1 MFKVLKKIFLGIFSI
16 LIGGETPFIVNET
29 LNYSASFSGVKAGT
43 GSLKIINEDENSFH
57 VQFRAKT
64 NKLTSYVFPINDII
78 DIWVDKKKLTPI
90 LIKENISEGNYKR
103 RNIIKFFQNK
113 GTAIIN
119 NRDTIS
125 FNSDIHSPYSLFYF
139 FRKFDITNY
148 KDKTINLFQKK
159 SVNPIKINVENKV
172 TVITNI
178 GEYVCTKIS
187 PIRSDRKQFKN
198 KSSIS
203 IWFSEDSKRYPVQI
217 WLKMKYG
224 GLMLKLEETIN

>member
-1 MFKVLKKIFLGIFSI
+1 MFKILKGICLGIFSI

-57 VQFRAKT
+57 IQFRAKT

-78 DIWVDKKKLTPI
+78 DIWIDKEKLTPI

-103 RNIIKFFQNK
+103 KNIIMFFQRK
-113 GTAIIN
+113 GKAIIN

-125 FNSDIHSPYSLFYF
+125 FNSNVHSPYSLFYL
-139 FRKFDITNY
+139 FRKFDIMYY
-148 KDKTINLFQKK
+148 KDRTINLFQKK
-159 SVNPIKINVENKV
+159 SANPIKINVENKV
-172 TVITNI
+172 TVNTNT
-178 GEYVCTKIS
+178 GEYICTKIS
-187 PIRSDRKQFKN
+187 PVRADSKQFKN

-203 IWFSEDSKRYPVQI
+203 IWFSEDSKKYPVQI

>member
-1 MFKVLKKIFLGIFSI
+1 LFKVLKKIFLGIFSI

>member
-1 MFKVLKKIFLGIFSI
+1 MFKILKGICLGIFSI